1 MTVVSF
7 TGKPPR
13 ELSKA
18 AAERL
23 GITTKGS
30 GKKPHF
36 NIPAD
41 FSPSTPHF
49 NTGANADTV
58 KLSPE
63 AMARLLKGKG
73 KF

>member
-7 TGKPPR
+7 TGKPPAR

-23 GITTKGS
+23 GIAPKGS

-36 NIPAD
+36 NVPAG
-41 FSPSTPHF
+41 FSPATPSLS
-49 NTGANADTV
+49 TGANADTV

-63 AMARLLKGKG
+63 AMERLKKG